1 MIMKQIF
8 DSQMPTLTLETGS
21 KRVMMC
27 TNEEVE
33 TVYDIPPVEGA
44 EPVARQQYKYD
55 VDWLDPEEK
64 TKGAVVDAIIR
75 TRYSLSDELAIQRHY
90 SNSKTTYKQEWEA
103 YNEFCEWAKQKATEA
118 GL

>member
-44 EPVARQQYKYD
+44 EPVARLQYKYD
-55 VDWLDPEEK
+55 VDWLEPETK
-64 TKGAVVDAIIR
+64 TKGDVVDAIIR

-103 YNEFCEWAKQKATEA
+103 YNEFCEWAKQKATDA

>member
-1 MIMKQIF
+1 MKQIF

-44 EPVARQQYKYD
+44 EPVARLQYKYD
-55 VDWLDPEEK
+55 VDWLDPETK
-64 TKGAVVDAIIR
+64 TKGDVVDAIIR

-103 YNEFCEWAKQKATEA
+103 YNEFCEWAKQKATDA

>member
-1 MIMKQIF
+1 MKQIF

-21 KRVMMC
+21 KKVLMC

-33 TVYDIPPVEGA
+33 TVYDNPPVEGA

-55 VDWLDPEEK
+55 VDWLEPEEK
-64 TKGAVVDAIIR
+64 AKGPVVDAIIR
-75 TRYSLSDELAIQRHY
+75 TRYSLSSELAIQRHY
-90 SNSKTTYKQEWEA
+90 NNSKTTYKQEWEE
-103 YNEFCEWAKQKATEA
+103 YNLFCEWAKEKAAEA

>member
-1 MIMKQIF
+1 MKQIF

-21 KRVMMC
+21 KKVLMC

-33 TVYDIPPVEGA
+33 TVYDNPPVEGA

-55 VDWLDPEEK
+55 VCWLEPEEK
-64 TKGAVVDAIIR
+64 AKGPVVDAIIR
-75 TRYSLSDELAIQRHY
+75 TRYSLSSELAIQRHY
-90 SNSKTTYKQEWEA
+90 NNSKTTYKQEWEE
-103 YNEFCEWAKQKATEA
+103 YNQFCEWAKEKAAEA